1 MSTSTIQSISLCSLC
16 NKSCWLWVK
25 KCWCQWNSKGVFIWY
40 VCFFDL
46 LWVYNCAKFHN
57 CRICVT
63 DFSEGA
69 FLDHPSMSSPENAH
83 PEKLKNNYGL
93 PYLSSKTQRCA
104 SSTTN
109 HFNVETFFDKFE
121 QQIFLALAVNCKGQ
135 QNCSHTMECK

>member
-1 MSTSTIQSISLCSLC
+1 MLVLGEKMLMSVEL
-16 NKSCWLWVK
+16 
-25 KCWCQWNSKGVFIWY
+25 KGCVYMI
-40 VCFFDL
+40 CMFFYL

-63 DFSEGA
+63 DFREGA
-69 FLDHPSMSSPENAH
+69 FLDHPSVSSPENAH
-83 PEKLKNNYGL
+83 PEKLKITIFFHICLQERVWKWCGSL
-93 PYLSSKTQRCA
+93 IFSKTQRCA

-135 QNCSHTMECK
+135 QNCSYTMECK